1 MNPLFG
7 EFECKVD
14 AKGRFLLPAGL
25 LRQMDGPDVEEFVI
39 KQGPDGNLEMYPT
52 RVFQDELMRIA
63 QKNRHQAQTRR
74 FLRAFQQGSRR
85 VNPDGNNRLLIPKP
99 LIESA
104 GIEKEIVLIAAID
117 RVEIWNKPD
126 YEAWLN
132 DEANDLA
139 ELSEAVM
146 GEDDNG

>member
-7 EFECKVD
+7 EYDCKVD

-25 LRQMDGPDVEEFVI
+25 LRQMDGPDAEEFVI

-63 QKNRHQAQTRR
+63 QKNRHQANTRR
-74 FLRAFQQGSRR
+74 FLRAFQQGAKR
-85 VNPDGNNRLLIPKP
+85 VSPDGNKRLLIPKP
-99 LIESA
+99 LLDTADID
-104 GIEKEIVLIAAID
+104 KDIVLIAAID
-117 RVEIWNKPD
+117 RVEIWDKAK
-126 YEAWLN
+126 YEQWLD

-139 ELSEAVM
+139 QLSEDVM
-146 GEDDNG
+146 GDTDNG